1 MWPDSISTFQNLIK
15 EMIALDPSSR
25 PTFDALLHNVRGVV
39 FPEVFYSF
47 LHGYVWSINE
57 IPIPAPFNTPTT
69 GISPEILTPAS
80 SAASTAASTAKGG
93 SVTPLHA
100 VDTKVP
106 EAAVPRDADHKIEK
120 IWADYESVEPY
131 LLEDTGED
139 TITDVRVDYVPAE
152 SQGKPF
158 QVCLSQMIEYFSEGE
173 TSYVG
178 HSSCRIVHSK
188 QGLEAFAF

>member
-1 MWPDSISTFQNLIK
+1 
-15 EMIALDPSSR
+15 MIALDPSSR
-25 PTFDALLHNVRGVV
+25 PTFEALLHKVRGVV

-57 IPIPAPFNTPTT
+57 MPIITPFNTLPTS
-69 GISPEILTPAS
+69 GASPEILTPAS

-93 SVTPLHA
+93 SITPLHA

-131 LLEDTGED
+131 LLEDTGEN
-139 TITDVRVDYVPAE
+139 TITDVRVDYAPAE
-152 SQGKPF
+152 SPGKPF
-158 QVCLSQMIEYFSEGE
+158 QVRLSQMIVRVSEDE

-178 HSSCRIVHSK
+178 HSSCRIIHPK
-188 QGLEAFAF
+188 